1 MINQI
6 FIVNNYAKMFPVPFC
21 FYCFSASVCYF
32 GALLLVLLFVCDLF
46 ILLFAAL
53 LSLYAFIV
61 PHTTHH
67 PPPTAHLT
75 AATQPTL
82 SIRLVVPLSKKS

>member
-67 PPPTAHLT
+67 P
-75 AATQPTL
+75 QPTSRQPPIPHWVYASL
-82 SIRLVVPLSKKS
+82 FR